1 MQNGFILDKS
11 SRSFFWFLKYIIH
24 CFDAAVTKQIPVR
37 AVVFRNEKHCLQDFV
52 AYLTVAK
59 NTAGFECL

>member
-11 SRSFFWFLKYIIH
+11 SMSFSFLKYVIH
-24 CFDAAVTKQIPVR
+24 CFDIAVVKQIPMR
-37 AVVFRNEKHCLQDFV
+37 EVVFRNEKHCLQDFV

-59 NTAGFECL
+59 NSAGFACL